1 MISNDIVIFSNC
13 PYTLSTMIS
22 YIGPGVPKSW
32 FRSTRDDTGKT
43 VVPGTVTAILKVSVS
58 IPCFDVRVI

>member
-1 MISNDIVIFSNC
+1 MILSFSQIA
-13 PYTLSTMIS
+13 PTLSTMIS
-22 YIGPGVPKSW
+22 YVGPGVPKSW

-43 VVPGTVTAILKVSVS
+43 VVPGTVLVTAILKVSVS